1 MLKPVCM
8 GLRDRRT
15 DHIPR
20 YLDGL
25 TQYPSMLESDNL
37 TVPMIWLLYPI
48 TLSRFVRSIETLIAL
63 QLHYLPTRI
72 PEPEFLINRIDFCI
86 ILRRQRT
93 LPRLKIILPMRLFPC
108 LRMHNKPLLK
118 FHANEIC
125 AVVRP
130 FAFQISFSTGSSS
143 SLPGAPAR
151 AARRR

>member
-1 MLKPVCM
+1 MLTPVCM
-8 GLRDRRT
+8 GLRDERT
-15 DHIPR
+15 DHSPR

-25 TQYPSMLESDNL
+25 TQYPSMLESDDL

-72 PEPEFLINRIDFCI
+72 PEPEFLTNRIDFRI

-93 LPRLKIILPMRLFPC
+93 PQNYPSDAPLSMPSDAQQPPPQIPRQRN
-108 LRMHNKPLLK
+108 LRRRTPPHVPNLVQHRVLQQL
-118 FHANEIC
+118 A
-125 AVVRP
+125 R
-130 FAFQISFSTGSSS
+130 
-143 SLPGAPAR
+143 APAW